1 MATTFSRIH
10 IFLVDN
16 QQEALD
22 RIALAHSVGSPLYVF
37 LESTWLV
44 AKMTGYGW
52 PYFEDGGAL
61 VEIRPTVRYLRTLV
75 APSEMTR
82 G

>member
-1 MATTFSRIH
+1 MATTFSRVH

-22 RIALAHSVGSPLYVF
+22 RISRIYSVGSTMYTF

-44 AKMTGYGW
+44 AKATGYGW

-61 VEIRPTVRYLRTLV
+61 VEIRPSARYLRTLV
-75 APSEMTR
+75 APSEMVR